1 MRMFEASAYLR
12 GSLGP
17 DEGFWVFV
25 PGLGVQK
32 DGALEG
38 RDAREGSST
47 DGFLGDPGEPTFDE
61 VEPGGAGWCQMEVE
75 PRVFSQPRPD
85 DRMFVRAVV
94 VTDQMDLPA
103 PVLSGGEAWADRQD
117 RLCSIQRLNLR
128 FLINAEHQSLF
139 WRVQIEPDDVRHLA
153 IKLRVRAELE
163 GFHPMRLESMLL
175 PDPVHRHVADLQL
188 PRQTARA
195 PVRRRFGRSHRC
207 RHDPGLVGRRYPPR
221 TAAAMPCVKSRNP
234 FGEEASSPLAHGH
247 LRDPK
252 PLRHRPNTDSVGA
265 RQDHPSPF
273 GDLLRRRG
281 SPHPALQNP
290 PVTHRQMKLRSHI
303 SHDTENQTIANVISV
318 TQH

>member
-103 PVLSGGEAWADRQD
+103 PVLSVEDLQEGEELLVRVPSEASLGDFAGGHFQSREQTRGAVPDVVVSHSGGEAWADRQD

-128 FLINAEHQSLF
+128 FLINAEHQGLF

-188 PRQTARA
+188 PRQAARA
-195 PVRRRFGRSHRC
+195 PVCCRFGRLHRR

-221 TAAAMPCVKSRNP
+221 PATAMP
-234 FGEEASSPLAHGH
+234 E
-247 LRDPK
+247 
-252 PLRHRPNTDSVGA
+252 
-265 RQDHPSPF
+265 
-273 GDLLRRRG
+273 LLG
-281 SPHPALQNP
+281 G
-290 PVTHRQMKLRSHI
+290 K
-303 SHDTENQTIANVISV
+303 
-318 TQH
+318 

>member
-103 PVLSGGEAWADRQD
+103 PVLSVEDLQEGQELLVRVPAEASFGDRAGGHLQSSEQTRGAVPDVVMRHSGWKARTDRQD
-117 RLCSIQRLNLR
+117 RLGPVQRLNLR
-128 FLINAEHQSLF
+128 LLVDAEHQCLLR
-139 WRVQIEPDDVRHLA
+139 RVQIEPDDVGHLP
-153 IKLRVRAELE
+153 IKLRVRTELE
-163 GFHPMRLESMLL
+163 SFH
-175 PDPVHRHVADLQL
+175 
-188 PRQTARA
+188 
-195 PVRRRFGRSHRC
+195 
-207 RHDPGLVGRRYPPR
+207 
-221 TAAAMPCVKSRNP
+221 
-234 FGEEASSPLAHGH
+234 
-247 LRDPK
+247 
-252 PLRHRPNTDSVGA
+252 
-265 RQDHPSPF
+265 
-273 GDLLRRRG
+273 
-281 SPHPALQNP
+281 
-290 PVTHRQMKLRSHI
+290 
-303 SHDTENQTIANVISV
+303 
-318 TQH
+318 